1 MIALDLLPA
10 TAAELVEATGR
21 SPESVYGDL
30 VHLEARGLARVEVV
44 HSGKNVVACE
54 WHRGYACKP
63 DALCMASRDGFC
75 DAMGEAR

>member
-1 MIALDLLPA
+1 MDEDKVEP
-10 TAAELVEATGR
+10 AAEAK
-21 SPESVYGDL
+21 PEE
-30 VHLEARGLARVEVV
+30 HEP
-44 HSGKNVVACE
+44 VACE